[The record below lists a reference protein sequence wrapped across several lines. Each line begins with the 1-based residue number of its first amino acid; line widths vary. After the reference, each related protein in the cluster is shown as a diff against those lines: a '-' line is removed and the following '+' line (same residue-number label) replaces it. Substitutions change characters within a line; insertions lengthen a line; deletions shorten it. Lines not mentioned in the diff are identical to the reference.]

1 MRAQR
6 RGRDRVKTDRG
17 RVATDSYTP
26 RDGQRNAVSEAT
38 PDVGKHE
45 YASGT
50 GGACEPVP
58 GHTISWR
65 HCLLGLVVGEITLL
79 VISNVALIATNAAFG
94 GTDNIDGGVVGV
106 STLLAVILGG
116 WLAAKLAG
124 RFGLYQGIVVAIG
137 FIAVGAIYTFFQ
149 ESSIIAASLATNS
162 HHLIDLGPMDLG
174 NLFSGDLLALFGG
187 SVGGLLSGKR

>member
-1 MRAQR
+1 MSRSSPPTQPLA
-6 RGRDRVKTDRG
+6 
-17 RVATDSYTP
+17 AT
-26 RDGQRNAVSEAT
+26 G
-38 PDVGKHE
+38 
-45 YASGT
+45 
-50 GGACEPVP
+50 
-58 GHTISWR
+58 
-65 HCLLGLVVGEITLL
+65 
-79 VISNVALIATNAAFG
+79 
-94 GTDNIDGGVVGV
+94 NIDGGVVGV

-149 ESSIIAASLATNS
+149 ESSIIASSLRTNS

>member
-1 MRAQR
+1 MASETRSPKR
-6 RGRDRVKTDRG
+6 RQT
-17 RVATDSYTP
+17 S
-26 RDGQRNAVSEAT
+26 
-38 PDVGKHE
+38 
-45 YASGT
+45 AST
-50 GGACEPVP
+50 STRPAPAAP
-58 GHTISWR
+58 ANLYSGHTISWR
-65 HCLLGLVVGEITLL
+65 HCLLGLL
-79 VISNVALIATNAAFG
+79 ISNVALIATNAAFG

>member
-1 MRAQR
+1 M
-6 RGRDRVKTDRG
+6 
-17 RVATDSYTP
+17 ATDTRSPKRRQT
-26 RDGQRNAVSEAT
+26 S
-38 PDVGKHE
+38 
-45 YASGT
+45 AST
-50 GGACEPVP
+50 GSRQTVAPIAASS

-65 HCLLGLVVGEITLL
+65 HCLIGLAVGEVALL
-79 VISNVALIATNAAFG
+79 VISNVGLIATNAAFG
-94 GTDNIDGGVVGV
+94 STSNGNIDGGVVGV

-116 WLAAKLAG
+116 WLAARLAG

-149 ESSIIAASLATNS
+149 ESSIIAASLGTNS

>member
-1 MRAQR
+1 MASETRSPKR
-6 RGRDRVKTDRG
+6 RQT
-17 RVATDSYTP
+17 S
-26 RDGQRNAVSEAT
+26 
-38 PDVGKHE
+38 
-45 YASGT
+45 AST
-50 GGACEPVP
+50 SARPAAAP
-58 GHTISWR
+58 ANLSSGHTISWR
-65 HCLLGLVVGEITLL
+65 HCLLGLFVGEIALL

-106 STLLAVILGG
+106 STLLSVILGG

>member
-1 MRAQR
+1 MATETPSPKR
-6 RGRDRVKTDRG
+6 RPASAGTSSRQSPAP
-17 RVATDSYTP
+17 ATVY
-26 RDGQRNAVSEAT
+26 
-38 PDVGKHE
+38 
-45 YASGT
+45 SGH
-50 GGACEPVP
+50 A
-58 GHTISWR
+58 ISWR
-65 HCLLGLVVGEITLL
+65 HCLVGLFVGEIALL
-79 VISNVALIATNAAFG
+79 FISNAALIAANAAFG
-94 GTDNIDGGVVGV
+94 SSGGIDGGVVGV

-124 RFGLYQGIVVAIG
+124 RFGLYQGIIVAVG

-149 ESSIIAASLATNS
+149 ESSTIASSLATNS

>member
-1 MRAQR
+1 M
-6 RGRDRVKTDRG
+6 
-17 RVATDSYTP
+17 ATDTRSPKRRQTSASSSSRQTP
-26 RDGQRNAVSEAT
+26 ASAT
-38 PDVGKHE
+38 P
-45 YASGT
+45 YT
-50 GGACEPVP
+50 

-65 HCLLGLVVGEITLL
+65 HCLLGLVVGEVALL

-94 GTDNIDGGVVGV
+94 STDNIDGGVVGV
-106 STLLAVILGG
+106 ATLLSVILGG

-149 ESSIIAASLATNS
+149 ESSIIASSLSTNS

>member
-1 MRAQR
+1 MASETRSPKR
-6 RGRDRVKTDRG
+6 RQT
-17 RVATDSYTP
+17 S
-26 RDGQRNAVSEAT
+26 
-38 PDVGKHE
+38 
-45 YASGT
+45 AST
-50 GGACEPVP
+50 STRPAPAAP
-58 GHTISWR
+58 ANLYSGHTISWR
-65 HCLLGLVVGEITLL
+65 HCLLGLFVGEIALL

-106 STLLAVILGG
+106 STLLAVILGS

>member
-1 MRAQR
+1 M
-6 RGRDRVKTDRG
+6 
-17 RVATDSYTP
+17 ATDTRSPKRRQTSASTSSRQTP
-26 RDGQRNAVSEAT
+26 APAAT
-38 PDVGKHE
+38 
-45 YASGT
+45 YS
-50 GGACEPVP
+50 

-65 HCLLGLVVGEITLL
+65 HCLLGLVVGEVALL
-79 VISNVALIATNAAFG
+79 VISNAALIATNAAFG
-94 GTDNIDGGVVGV
+94 SSGNLDGGVVGV

-116 WLAAKLAG
+116 WLAARLAG

-137 FIAVGAIYTFFQ
+137 FIAVGAVYTFFQ
-149 ESSIIAASLATNS
+149 ESSTIAAALSTNS

>member
-1 MRAQR
+1 MASETRSPKR
-6 RGRDRVKTDRG
+6 RQT
-17 RVATDSYTP
+17 S
-26 RDGQRNAVSEAT
+26 
-38 PDVGKHE
+38 
-45 YASGT
+45 AST
-50 GGACEPVP
+50 STRPAPAAP
-58 GHTISWR
+58 ANLYSGHTISWR
-65 HCLLGLVVGEITLL
+65 HCLLGLF
-79 VISNVALIATNAAFG
+79 NVALIATNAAFG

>member
-1 MRAQR
+1 M
-6 RGRDRVKTDRG
+6 
-17 RVATDSYTP
+17 ATETRSPKRKQTSASQSSRQAP
-26 RDGQRNAVSEAT
+26 APEAVYS
-38 PDVGKHE
+38 
-45 YASGT
+45 
-50 GGACEPVP
+50 

-65 HCLLGLVVGEITLL
+65 HCLLGLFVGEIALL